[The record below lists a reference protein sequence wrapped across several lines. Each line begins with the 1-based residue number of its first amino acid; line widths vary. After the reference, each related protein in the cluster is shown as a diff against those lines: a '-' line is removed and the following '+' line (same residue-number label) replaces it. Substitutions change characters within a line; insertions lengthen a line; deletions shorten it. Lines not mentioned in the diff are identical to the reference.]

1 MNSISS
7 THSYSWVSRF
17 AIEHIFS
24 RSDLY
29 TMENFPYDIWQKMGE
44 IGFFKVGIA
53 PEYGGS
59 GGGYRELLE
68 AGEVFVRSSYNIGLA
83 LSWLYQQLIAIFLIA
98 GFGNKRQCKMY
109 LPQMA
114 QGKLVASFA
123 VSEPKH
129 GARPKL
135 LTTTAAKVKNGFI
148 LNGEKTYLT
157 NAPLAGLFIVVAI
170 TGEENGQKK
179 FSAFLI
185 ENDRDGLSIHPQ
197 MKLDFLKPSPHGGIR
212 LRDCFTPDGA
222 MLGER
227 DEAFSEI
234 VIPFSDA
241 ENIVL
246 MGAVSGAMGAE
257 LMEVILE
264 INKGRIH
271 ENKTVQSQIGELD
284 ALLETMRIVAREA
297 ARKMDEHDNYAIPLT
312 LIFNELA
319 ENFQQKTTALI
330 TRWGLRTNSRFN
342 ILQTDLNVLGILG
355 KKNIA
360 SKITKL
366 GDEILHGKR

>member
-29 TMENFPYDIWQKMGE
+29 TMENFPHDIWQKMGE
-44 IGFFKVGIA
+44 IGFFKMGIA

-83 LSWLYQQLIAIFLIA
+83 LSWLYQQLIAIFLIS

-135 LTTTAAKVKNGFI
+135 LTTIAAKVKNGFI
-148 LNGEKTYLT
+148 LNGEKLT
-157 NAPLAGLFIVVAI
+157 SPMRHL
-170 TGEENGQKK
+170 
-179 FSAFLI
+179 
-185 ENDRDGLSIHPQ
+185 P
-197 MKLDFLKPSPHGGIR
+197 DFLLLLPSP
-212 LRDCFTPDGA
+212 
-222 MLGER
+222 M
-227 DEAFSEI
+227 
-234 VIPFSDA
+234 
-241 ENIVL
+241 
-246 MGAVSGAMGAE
+246 
-257 LMEVILE
+257 
-264 INKGRIH
+264 K
-271 ENKTVQSQIGELD
+271 
-284 ALLETMRIVAREA
+284 
-297 ARKMDEHDNYAIPLT
+297 KMD
-312 LIFNELA
+312 
-319 ENFQQKTTALI
+319 K
-330 TRWGLRTNSRFN
+330 RNSAHFWSKMTV
-342 ILQTDLNVLGILG
+342 TD
-355 KKNIA
+355 
-360 SKITKL
+360 
-366 GDEILHGKR
+366 